1 MFASLRLISP
11 AQQQSETHALIIED
25 EGLLAFAIED
35 VWRECGF
42 RSFDVAPS
50 PETAIEAASRQCP
63 TLITSDVQ
71 LGPGCRIETMMQ
83 ICDVQLVPVIFITG
97 NTSEVVD
104 RMPGILVMT
113 KPFSDNQ
120 LREAVAVVLT

>member
-25 EGLLAFAIED
+25 EGLFAFAIED
-35 VWRECGF
+35 VWRECGLS
-42 RSFDVAPS
+42 SFDVAPS
-50 PETAIEAASRQCP
+50 PETAIEVASRQCP

-104 RMPGILVMT
+104 RMPG
-113 KPFSDNQ
+113 KSFARRRGS
-120 LREAVAVVLT
+120 RRAEA

>member
-1 MFASLRLISP
+1 
-11 AQQQSETHALIIED
+11 
-25 EGLLAFAIED
+25 
-35 VWRECGF
+35 
-42 RSFDVAPS
+42 
-50 PETAIEAASRQCP
+50 
-63 TLITSDVQ
+63 
-71 LGPGCRIETMMQ
+71 MMQ